1 MTKEAVLKDIS
12 LFAALT
18 KSQVAKFAKITKEKK
33 YKSGDIILEQGVEGD
48 ALYVVKEGQVEVS
61 KSEGEVRSTLVTLEV
76 GEHFGEMSLLE
87 GQPTSARVSADGDV
101 TLLIIPREKFLK
113 LLNENIAIG
122 HKVYKSLAYAL
133 SKRLRSTSADL
144 ATWKPSFEF

>member
-1 MTKEAVLKDIS
+1 MTNVGILKDIS
-12 LFAALT
+12 LFAGLDEP
-18 KSQVAKFAKITKEKK
+18 QVARFAQITEEKK
-33 YKSGDIILEQGVEGD
+33 YKSGNIILEQGVEGD

-61 KSEGEVRSTLVTLEV
+61 KSEGEVRSTLVTLEA

-87 GQPTSARVSADGDV
+87 GQPTSARVSADGEV

-113 LLNENIAIG
+113 LLNEDIAIG
-122 HKVYKSLAYAL
+122 QKVYRSLAYVL

-144 ATWKPSFEF
+144 ATWKPSFDL

>member
-1 MTKEAVLKDIS
+1 MTNVGILKDIS
-12 LFAALT
+12 LFAGLDEP
-18 KSQVAKFAKITKEKK
+18 QVVRFAQITEEKK
-33 YKSGDIILEQGVEGD
+33 CKSGDIILEQGVEGD

-113 LLNENIAIG
+113 LLNEDIAIG
-122 HKVYKSLAYAL
+122 QKVYRSLAYVL

-144 ATWKPSFEF
+144 ATWKPSFDL